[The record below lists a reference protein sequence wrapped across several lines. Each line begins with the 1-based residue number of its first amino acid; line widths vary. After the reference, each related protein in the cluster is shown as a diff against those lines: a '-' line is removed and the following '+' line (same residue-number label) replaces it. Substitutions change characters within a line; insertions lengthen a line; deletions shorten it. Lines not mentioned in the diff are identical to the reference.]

1 MNFYQRM
8 GILPLKKCVNRDKC
22 SFATKQRM
30 FGVFAI
36 DEILRYRGSQIPGSR
51 TLCHPVSCKSKHLLI
66 QFWAKT
72 SHFCCQPLVRS
83 LPPLIHTWCI
93 SPAQSLEHH
102 HIASLCKALFFPQ
115 MICSAAAGWP
125 RALREA
131 PWAEPGVT
139 LGLWAKQ
146 QLQAQA
152 VKRPT
157 QLRLSDI
164 L

>member
-1 MNFYQRM
+1 M
-8 GILPLKKCVNRDKC
+8 GIVSNHPCLTIVC
-22 SFATKQRM
+22 S
-30 FGVFAI
+30 
-36 DEILRYRGSQIPGSR
+36 LRISQICSR
-51 TLCHPVSCKSKHLLI
+51 VLSLEKMTIHWRRNWLRVNSCTSRHLLF

-72 SHFCCQPLVRS
+72 SHFGGQPPVSS

-93 SPAQSLEHH
+93 SPTPSLVHH
-102 HIASLCKALFFPQ
+102 YIASLCKALFFPQ

>member
-1 MNFYQRM
+1 MPRLTYI
-8 GILPLKKCVNRDKC
+8 GIHGHYVQSSLLDNCLFLKIWPDLFAGSLTEVLFIRDDH
-22 SFATKQRM
+22 TW
-30 FGVFAI
+30 VI
-36 DEILRYRGSQIPGSR
+36 
-51 TLCHPVSCKSKHLLI
+51 SCKSRHLLI

-72 SHFCCQPLVRS
+72 SHFGCQPPVSS
-83 LPPLIHTWCI
+83 LPHLFHTCFI
-93 SPAQSLEHH
+93 SPVQSLVHH

>member
-1 MNFYQRM
+1 M
-8 GILPLKKCVNRDKC
+8 GIMSNYPC
-22 SFATKQRM
+22 STI
-30 FGVFAI
+30 VCS
-36 DEILRYRGSQIPGSR
+36 LRFSQICSR
-51 TLCHPVSCKSKHLLI
+51 VLSLEKMTIHWRRNRLHVNSCKSRHLLF

-72 SHFCCQPLVRS
+72 SHFGGQPPVSS

-93 SPAQSLEHH
+93 SPAQSLKHH

-125 RALREA
+125 WALREA